1 MVIKGDLQYKSL
13 REPEFSRNE
22 MKKVR
27 YGEMESEIHIL
38 EKTY

>member
-1 MVIKGDLQYKSL
+1 MVIKGDLQYKAL
-13 REPEFSRNE
+13 RETEFSRNE

-27 YGEMESEIHIL
+27 YGKMKSEIHIL